1 MGASVA
7 SEQTAAAEGK
17 LGSLRHDPFAMIP
30 FCGYNMA
37 DYFTHW
43 LNVGQRSTED
53 KLPRISTHFDWLCCW
68 RELGLMEQRCSS

>member
-37 DYFTHW
+37 DYFSHW

-53 KLPRISTHFDWLCCW
+53 KLPKVSFY
-68 RELGLMEQRCSS
+68 E